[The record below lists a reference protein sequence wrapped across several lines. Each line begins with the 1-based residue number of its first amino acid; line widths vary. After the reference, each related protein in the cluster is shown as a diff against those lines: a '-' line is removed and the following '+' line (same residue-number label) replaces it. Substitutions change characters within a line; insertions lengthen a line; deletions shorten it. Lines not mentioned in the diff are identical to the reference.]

1 MHKMLSQ
8 TQTVVLLLVGF
19 ASSVASQSP
28 PSLVDALVA
37 SGASQFATFIQ
48 SDPEILQLYF
58 SDRVQTV
65 FAPLDSASGNGSLTG
80 RDLSPKEKRAAAFQC
95 AKGTTSLESASR
107 SLPGESLETNDEAPL
122 LDGRGQRVVFDTRP
136 PNSTSPTKRWTSQ
149 SISPRGGY
157 VATPLLRISSG
168 LGEVANV
175 IKGDIPYDG
184 GIIHITDRYDLQS
197 LCTDS

>member
-1 MHKMLSQ
+1 MRPQ
-8 TQTVVLLLVGF
+8 TQAAVLLLVGF
-19 ASSVASQSP
+19 ASSAVSQSP

-37 SGASQFATFIQ
+37 SGASQFASFIQ
-48 SDPEILQLYF
+48 SDPEVLQLYL

-65 FAPLDSASGNGSLTG
+65 FAPLDSATGNGSLTG

-95 AKGTTSLESASR
+95 ARGTTSLESASG
-107 SLPGESLETNDEAPL
+107 SLPGESVETNDEAPL

-136 PNSTSPTKRWTSQ
+136 ANSTSPTKRWTSQ
-149 SISPRGGY
+149 PIYPRGGY
-157 VATPLLRISSG
+157 VTTPLLRISSG

-184 GIIHITDRYDLQS
+184 GIIHITDRYDLKPTY
-197 LCTDS
+197 TDS

>member
-8 TQTVVLLLVGF
+8 TQAVVLLLVGF

-80 RDLSPKEKRAAAFQC
+80 RDLSPK
-95 AKGTTSLESASR
+95 
-107 SLPGESLETNDEAPL
+107 
-122 LDGRGQRVVFDTRP
+122 
-136 PNSTSPTKRWTSQ
+136 
-149 SISPRGGY
+149 
-157 VATPLLRISSG
+157 
-168 LGEVANV
+168 
-175 IKGDIPYDG
+175 
-184 GIIHITDRYDLQS
+184 
-197 LCTDS
+197 